1 MTLSFIVKRMN
12 TLEAN
17 QTNTDVWLQG
27 SAFRGDCSG
36 RADMSTLE
44 ITYYTARCEWLAIS
58 RFSKRLVLTN
68 HTHTWWYNM
77 SPLRGP
83 RLCQSLLYSHERCL
97 AKNPVLK
104 AGMSIFHGALNY
116 QNYSCQGNEQTE
128 SSTQHFFHETPV
140 STTQVH
146 RWKRWIH

>member
-1 MTLSFIVKRMN
+1 MN

-44 ITYYTARCEWLAIS
+44 MTYYTARCEWLAIS

-104 AGMSIFHGALNY
+104 AGMSITL
-116 QNYSCQGNEQTE
+116 YSMVTLITKITHVKAMNKLKAA
-128 SSTQHFFHETPV
+128 HNIFFRKTPV

-146 RWKRWIH
+146 RWKRCIH